1 MEDQT
6 REIDVS
12 QEDVRLNE
20 RGYYLLPP
28 LANQTLNIS
37 GSRGVILVGE
47 VTGENF
53 VLNLEGIEVDLNNFT
68 PEVSSKINFRNC
80 IVRSSGLVFNN
91 CIVSFE
97 NSFINITQQTNP
109 SIPLGQ
115 VMEACAGNSDLAPY
129 LVGFELH
136 NSRLDLKDVHL
147 EWFAVGEG
155 QKGAVL
161 FKAVSSDVFLF
172 DVKSNFSAIS
182 LCRNPLHFIFID
194 LVGDNRAVVESSS
207 LSIKTNN
214 VQLQL
219 AKGLMSTIRF
229 SGFTVESG
237 HDLTMSNLSLDSQ
250 ARVTFEKVKL
260 NGDEVSVGKK
270 HSRKSKSEWNGDRQ
284 REDINYDGC
293 PYNKKRVDWKEEL
306 VDPKKREISGRYKDY
321 LNSFSHELEDEE
333 EIFADTRSAP
343 VIIDLP
349 FQKGREITVH
359 KIHPGSHPIFLY
371 DVKHKRKFS
380 IRGKDACVTKIKC
393 HSKGW
398 KKHDSSK
405 KDK

>member
-6 REIDVS
+6 REIDIR
-12 QEDVRLNE
+12 QENVRLDE

-28 LANQTLNIS
+28 LSNQTLNIS

-53 VLNLEGIEVDLNNFT
+53 TLNLEGIEVDLNNFT

-80 IVRSSGLVFNN
+80 IVRSSGLVFDN

-97 NSFINITQQTNP
+97 NSFVNITQQTNP

-129 LVGFELH
+129 LIGFELH

-161 FKAVSSDVFLF
+161 FKAVSSDIFLF

-229 SGFTVESG
+229 SDFTVESG
-237 HDLTMSNLSLDSQ
+237 RDLTVSNLSLDSQ
-250 ARVTFEKVKL
+250 ARVTFEKVRL

-270 HSRKSKSEWNGDRQ
+270 HPKKGKSNWGDNHPRKEGYSE
-284 REDINYDGC
+284 REDF
-293 PYNKKRVDWKEEL
+293 KRVDWKEEL

-321 LNSFSHELEDEE
+321 LNSFSHELDDEE
-333 EIFADTRSAP
+333 EILADTRSAP

-349 FQKGREITVH
+349 FQKGREITIH
-359 KIHPGSHPIFLY
+359 KIHHGSHPIFLY
-371 DVKHKRKFS
+371 DIKHKRKFS
-380 IRGKDACVTKIKC
+380 IRGEEACVTKLKC

-398 KKHDSSK
+398 KKHNSSK